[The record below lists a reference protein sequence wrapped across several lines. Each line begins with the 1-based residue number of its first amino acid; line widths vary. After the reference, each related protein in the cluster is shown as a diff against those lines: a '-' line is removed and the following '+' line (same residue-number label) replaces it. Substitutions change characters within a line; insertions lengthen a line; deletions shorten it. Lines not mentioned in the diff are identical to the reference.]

1 MPDAG
6 ARRLATA
13 TVLFVDLAGSTAQRV
28 ALGDDAADDLTA
40 AFDRMSRD
48 TVAAYDGNVVKG
60 TGDGLMAVFTA
71 ASDAVG
77 AAVAIHQA
85 AEQHNRSVDAPRHL
99 SIRIGCSAGDV
110 QFEAG
115 DCRGTPVVEAARL
128 EAASTVGEI
137 WVSDLVRSLV
147 GSRGTHVFEGV
158 GTFELKGLAEPLTAH
173 RVPWEPIADTP
184 APAGEPDDAV
194 GAETWRGP
202 LPQRLEPAAAFV
214 GRIPE
219 RAVLDGALRT
229 VEAEGRRRVVLLG
242 GEPGIG
248 KTALA
253 ASLAAT
259 ARADGDVVLYGRS
272 DEDLGIPYQP
282 WTEALAHLVRHAPEA
297 MLAAHVSARGGVLV
311 RLVPELGARVS
322 ATPLVTSDPEAE
334 RYLVF
339 GAVVDLLERVS
350 RALPVVLVLDDLH
363 WADVPSLQL
372 LQHIVGAEA
381 TLRVLIAA
389 TYRDTDVADDA
400 PLAATLA
407 SLHRE
412 PGIERIAVVG
422 LDDAGVV
429 ELLEAIAGHE
439 MSADGIELAQLVT
452 RETGGNPFFAAE
464 VLRHLAETG
473 AISREDGRWVAKV
486 DFASIGLPE
495 SVREVVSQR
504 VRRLGDDAYRILTL
518 ASVIGRDF
526 DLGLLAQAAER
537 DEDDVLDMLE
547 EAAAAAVVAEVH
559 GPGRAVHVHARA
571 VPAHVVRRALGEP
584 ARPRSPTPR

>member
-40 AFDRMSRD
+40 AFDRMSRR
-48 TVAAYDGNVVKG
+48 TVVAHDGSVVKG

-85 AEQHNRSVDAPRHL
+85 AELHNRNIEQPRHL

-110 QFEAG
+110 RFEAG

-128 EAASTVGEI
+128 EAASTAGEI

-147 GSRGTHVFEGV
+147 GSRGTYVFESV
-158 GTFELKGLAEPLTAH
+158 GTFDLKGLAEPLTAH
-173 RVPWEPIADTP
+173 RVPWAPLVDAP
-184 APAGEPDDAV
+184 APGQASGDAV
-194 GAETWRGP
+194 DAGVWRVP
-202 LPQRLEPAAAFV
+202 LPHRLEPGAAFV
-214 GRIPE
+214 GRTSE
-219 RAVLDGALRT
+219 RAMLDGALR
-229 VEAEGRRRVVLLG
+229 AMKSEGRRRVVLLG

-253 ASLAAT
+253 ASLAA
-259 ARADGDVVLYGRS
+259 AAHADAAVVLYGRS

-282 WTEALAHLVRHAPEA
+282 WTEALAHLVRHASEGV
-297 MLAAHVSARGGVLV
+297 LAAHVAARGGVLV
-311 RLVPELGARVS
+311 RLVPELGERVN
-322 ATPLVTSDPEAE
+322 ATPVASSDPEAE

-350 RALPVVLVLDDLH
+350 RSAPVVLVLDDLH

-372 LQHIVGAEA
+372 LHHVVGAEA
-381 TLRVLIAA
+381 MLSVLIVA

-407 SLHRE
+407 SLYRE

-439 MSADGIELAQLVT
+439 MGDDGIELA
-452 RETGGNPFFAAE
+452 RS
-464 VLRHLAETG
+464 RHA
-473 AISREDGRWVAKV
+473 
-486 DFASIGLPE
+486 
-495 SVREVVSQR
+495 
-504 VRRLGDDAYRILTL
+504 
-518 ASVIGRDF
+518 
-526 DLGLLAQAAER
+526 
-537 DEDDVLDMLE
+537 
-547 EAAAAAVVAEVH
+547 
-559 GPGRAVHVHARA
+559 
-571 VPAHVVRRALGEP
+571 
-584 ARPRSPTPR
+584 